1 MGDTQNIASAS
12 SNIAES
18 NATKY
23 FASSI
28 PSNNA
33 TNDAN
38 IALIT
43 LSVNN
48 QNDISDIKKRLDQV
62 EKEQKDDIRLKK
74 SLTKFSK
81 SANIIVWV
89 LLLIPIIQ
97 VLACALVVYM
107 LGVQDKLPNVLTVLL
122 SIVSGFSILEIIG
135 FVVKFYKTDSKLEEL
150 QDKIDKL
157 ENV

>member
-1 MGDTQNIASAS
+1 MGDSQNITNVST
-12 SNIAES
+12 NVAES
-18 NATKY
+18 NAAKY
-23 FASSI
+23 FASNI

-33 TNDAN
+33 TNDTN
-38 IALIT
+38 IALVT

-48 QNDISDIKKRLDQV
+48 QNEISDIKTRLEQI
-62 EKEQKDDIRLKK
+62 EKEQRANLKLKK

-97 VLACALVVYM
+97 VLACALVVYI
-107 LGVQDKLPNVLTVLL
+107 LGIQDKLPSSLTVLL
-122 SIVSGFSILEIIG
+122 TIISGLSVLEIIG
-135 FVVKFYKTDSKLEEL
+135 FVVKFYKTDSKIDEL

-157 ENV
+157 EKE